1 MKSTL
6 FILFGFIALV
16 IAVLFCIVTFT
27 HESYFISA
35 ITGLFTIVFTVCG
48 VFLLMAGGLILLVDS
63 ENLQEF
69 EEHDEDIYRNCLK

>member
-6 FILFGFIALV
+6 FIFFGFISLLF
-16 IAVLFCIVTFT
+16 AVLFCIVTFT

-48 VFLLMAGGLILLVDS
+48 VFLMAGGLMLLVDS

>member
-6 FILFGFIALV
+6 FIFFGFISLV
-16 IAVLFCIVTFT
+16 FAVLLCIVTFT
-27 HESYFISA
+27 HDSYFISA

-48 VFLLMAGGLILLVDS
+48 VFLMAGGLMLLVDS

>member
-6 FILFGFIALV
+6 FILFGFISLV
-16 IAVLFCIVTFT
+16 FATLFCIVTFT

-48 VFLLMAGGLILLVDS
+48 VFLMVGGLTILKDTKDLH
-63 ENLQEF
+63 EF